1 MHTGKLAND
10 PSKPRL
16 LLGVHL
22 DSAAVDAP
30 AVVDWYTKV
39 TAWGSLGND
48 RYSDC
53 VTAGESHA
61 LLALSTY
68 AGSEVR
74 IDEADTIALWE
85 QLSGFNPSTDTEPG
99 PGLVAQDALNEWR
112 TTGINGHKAA
122 VFAAVDYTKPAD
134 VQAAIAMFGCVLV
147 GFQVPQTAFTQFDNG
162 QPWDVVDPDGG
173 IDGGHLVTL
182 SGYDRNTSMYT
193 CVSWGQTQQMTQAFL
208 DKYVDECWA
217 VIVPEWVTATGTSP
231 SGLDLHG
238 LGEDFSSL
246 TGQPNPFP
254 APSPA
259 PDPVP
264 APDPAPAPTPAPDP
278 APPTPLDVTWMS
290 FQDDLKKIADDIT
303 AVESDHSAKADA
315 INTAL
320 QGLDTALAA
329 VRTAVEDLVTANTT
343 PPEPA
348 PEPAPVDPNAPPAA
362 Q

>member
-10 PSKPRL
+10 PEKPRL
-16 LLGVHL
+16 TLGAHL
-22 DSAAVDAP
+22 DAVAVDAP
-30 AVVDWYTKV
+30 AVVDWYTNV
-39 TAWGSLGND
+39 TGWGSLGND

-68 AGSEVR
+68 AGAEVR
-74 IDEADTIALWE
+74 VDEADTIALWE
-85 QLSGFNPSTDTEPG
+85 QLSGFRPGTDTEPG

-112 TTGINGHKAA
+112 TAGIGGHTAD

-147 GFQVPQTAFTQFDNG
+147 GFQVPKSAFDQFNAG
-162 QPWDVVDPDGG
+162 QRWDVVTPDGG
-173 IDGGHLVTL
+173 IDGGHLVTI
-182 SGYDRNTSMYT
+182 SGYDRNAGLYT
-193 CVSWGQTQQMTQAFL
+193 CVSWGRTQLMSQAFF
-208 DKYVDECWA
+208 DRYVDECWA
-217 VIVPEWVTATGTSP
+217 VIVPEWVAANGTSP

-238 LGEDFSSL
+238 LGEDFATL

-254 APSPA
+254 AP
-259 PDPVP
+259 
-264 APDPAPAPTPAPDP
+264 APDPAPAPPPE
-278 APPTPLDVTWMS
+278 PTPTPTPTPVPTPTPRDVTWMS
-290 FQDDLKKIADDIT
+290 FKDDLQKISDDIT

-320 QGLDTALAA
+320 QGVDSALAA
-329 VRTAVEDLVTANTT
+329 VRTAVEELVTVNT

-362 Q
+362 